1 MRNISIKQVGAT
13 GYHIQLGEMDVS
25 AYVTA
30 VLVDIEAGAPPAVH
44 LVCVAD
50 HIDLPDELQ
59 ALVTASRPD
68 SRAGFMARVQRK

>member
-1 MRNISIKQVGAT
+1 MRNISIKQAGAT
-13 GYHIQLGEMDVS
+13 GYRIQLGEMDVS
-25 AYVTA
+25 AYVTT
-30 VLVDIEAGAPPAVH
+30 VLVDIEAGAPPVVH